1 MLLRRFQYS
10 LLAPAL
16 LWTTHALA
24 APDASRAEKLA
35 QSSNCFKCH
44 AIDRK
49 KESTAWREIAG
60 KYRTKAN
67 AVEQLTHH
75 VTSGEK
81 VKFDDGHEE
90 QHKVVKTKDPEQIR
104 NLVDWILSL

>member
-1 MLLRRFQYS
+1 V
-10 LLAPAL
+10 
-16 LWTTHALA
+16 LA